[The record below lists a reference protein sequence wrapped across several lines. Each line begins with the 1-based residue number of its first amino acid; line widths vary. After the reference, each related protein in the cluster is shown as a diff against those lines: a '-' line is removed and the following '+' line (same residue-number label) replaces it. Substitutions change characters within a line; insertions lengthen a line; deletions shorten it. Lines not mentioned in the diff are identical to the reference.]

1 MNGAAGLL
9 AGAAAVVLILSF
21 GGCRT
26 VQGLTT
32 KPQVQSVSVTVVA
45 FDLRK
50 IDLRFDVELLNP
62 GDGEITIAGY
72 EYDLHLEGQPL
83 LAGRSN
89 EGFALTPH
97 GTALVPLPVTLVF
110 AELQRKL
117 TALKG
122 RGEASYR
129 LDVTLLVDIP
139 LGIIRVPLKKEGC
152 LPLLPVAS
160 RGCGAQ
166 R

>member
-1 MNGAAGLL
+1 MRRAAAGWVIAL
-9 AGAAAVVLILSF
+9 AAAVALGL

-26 VQGLTT
+26 VHGLTT

-50 IDLRFDVELLNP
+50 INLRFDVELLNP

-72 EYDLHLEGQPL
+72 EYDLHLEGQPF

-97 GTALVPLPVTLVF
+97 GTALVPLPVTLIF

-129 LDVTLLVDIP
+129 LDVTLLADTP

-160 RGCGAQ
+160 RGCNAQ

>member
-1 MNGAAGLL
+1 MRQTVWVCLL
-9 AGAAAVVLILSF
+9 ALAASCSL

-32 KPQVQSVSVTVVA
+32 KPQVRSVSVTVVA

-62 GDGEITIAGY
+62 GDGEVKIAGY
-72 EYDLHLEGQPL
+72 EYDLHLEGQPF

-129 LDVTLLVDIP
+129 LDVTLLVETP
-139 LGIIRVPLKKEGC
+139 LGLFRVPLNKEGC